1 MKTDHTSAEKTLRF
15 YEVTV
20 EDMMNARERRAAVQ
34 ERLIGLYGLPVVSF
48 TLNIPGPVK
57 VFRGV
62 PGFFERGV
70 QAVKQALSDAGIS
83 ILSQES
89 IEEHTGLELIFCADG
104 TPEELK
110 RITSAVEEAEPAGRL
125 YDIDIIRTDRSKV
138 SREDIGLPGRRCLL
152 CSEPAQACARSR
164 RHSLEE
170 LTACVRRLIL
180 EDSFLNRILQSARMS
195 LIDEV
200 SATPKPGLVD
210 LRDNGSHR
218 DMCFQTF
225 LDSTEAVVPYIREMA
240 SEGLHCEDPSLL
252 FGRIRRTGLQA
263 EKAMFRA
270 TGGVNTHKGMIF
282 SMGLLAAAAGY
293 QYGRQLSERISGQLP
308 PSASGEW
315 DLSVPDLLSLAGEL
329 CREETARD
337 FEALNK
343 RAESRGE
350 DPLCLS
356 HGERLYLK
364 YGCRGIRGEAA
375 DGFPSL
381 SQIAYPAL
389 TGAAAYAELL
399 RPFPKPSLSL
409 SDRVSQPDRGSLSD
423 SGLDGKWNLVRL
435 QTLLH
440 LMARAEDTNVLHRG
454 GPAAAAYVR
463 EEAAAL
469 LSGGGVFAE
478 DGLCRLA
485 QLNRDFISRNISPGG
500 CADLL
505 ALAVFLLRLSD
516 PGEDS
521 FQVLKSDPAQ

>member
-1 MKTDHTSAEKTLRF
+1 MKTDHTSAEKALRF
-15 YEVTV
+15 HEVTV

-34 ERLIGLYGLPVVSF
+34 EKLIGLYGLPVVSF

-57 VFRGV
+57 VFNGV

-70 QAVKQALSDAGIS
+70 QAVKRALFDAGIS
-83 ILSQES
+83 IVSQES
-89 IEEHTGLELIFCADG
+89 IRENTGLELLFCAEG

-138 SREDIGLPGRRCLL
+138 SREEIGLPGRRCLL
-152 CSEPAQACARSR
+152 CSGPAQACARSR

-170 LTACVRRLIL
+170 LTACVRRLIF
-180 EDSFLNRILQSARMS
+180 EDSFLNRILQSARTA

-218 DMCFQTF
+218 DMCLQTF

-240 SEGLHCEDPSLL
+240 SEGLHCEDLSLL
-252 FGRIRRTGLQA
+252 FGRIRKTGLQA

-270 TGGVNTHKGMIF
+270 TGGVNTHKGIIF

-293 QYGRQLSERISGQLP
+293 QYGRQLAEKISGQLP
-308 PSASGEW
+308 LSDSGTWDPSVS
-315 DLSVPDLLSLAGEL
+315 DLLSLAGEL
-329 CREETARD
+329 CRDEIERD

-343 RAESRGE
+343 KAESRGAGISS
-350 DPLCLS
+350 LT
-356 HGERLYLK
+356 HGERLYLNC
-364 YGCRGIRGEAA
+364 GCRGIRGEAA

-381 SQIAYPAL
+381 SQIACPAL
-389 TGAAAYAELL
+389 ADAAAGLKL
-399 RPFPKPSLSL
+399 SRPFPRPSLSL
-409 SDRVSQPDRGSLSD
+409 SGSISEPGREPLSD
-423 SGLDGKWNLVRL
+423 SGPGGKWNLARL

-454 GPAAAAYVR
+454 GPEAVSFVK

-469 LSGGGVFAE
+469 LAGGGVFAE
-478 DGLCRLA
+478 DGLRRLA
-485 QLNRDFISRNISPGG
+485 QLNRDFIERNISPGG

-505 ALAVFLLRLSD
+505 ALAVFLLRLPD
-516 PGEDS
+516 REDDS
-521 FQVLKSDPAQ
+521 FQALSSDLAQ